1 MAPAVS
7 YQKPLIGTSW
17 KMNKTNR
24 EAIAYLTRLQ
34 ERVKTIAASVFI
46 LPPFSVLSDAC
57 KFLQHSGSNII
68 IGSQNV
74 HWDDYGAF
82 TGEVSAPMLKEIGC
96 QFVEINHQER
106 RRWFGETNE
115 TANWKIHAVLRHGMF
130 PIICLG
136 DEKREEWP
144 LTEAFLRYQ
153 LLQLL
158 TGIGPEVATNLI
170 LAYEPLWAIG
180 AAEAAPTIH
189 IAQVHSLLRQLLAEK
204 YGETIANAI
213 PLLYGGSVSRKN
225 AAELSTLPNVDGL
238 FIGRAALEADGLAD
252 LLEMALTSQ
261 QQSHSLC

>member
-1 MAPAVS
+1 MISTSP
-7 YQKPLIGTSW
+7 YHKPLIGTSW

-24 EAIAYLTRLQ
+24 EAIRYLERLQ
-34 ERVKTIAASVFI
+34 ERMKTIAASVFI
-46 LPPFSVLSDAC
+46 LPPFSVLSDAR
-57 KFLQHSGSNII
+57 KFLQHSNSEII

-74 HWDDYGAF
+74 HWDDCGAF

-115 TANWKIHAVLRHGMF
+115 TANWKIHAVLRHGMS

-136 DEKREEWP
+136 DEKKEDWP

-158 TGIGPEVATNLI
+158 AGVGPELAGNLI

-180 AAEAAPTIH
+180 AAEAAPASH
-189 IAQVHSLLRQLLAEK
+189 VAQVHLLLRQLLTEK
-204 YGETIANAI
+204 YSKPVASSI
-213 PLLYGGSVSRKN
+213 PILYGGSVSRQN
-225 AAELSTLPNVDGL
+225 ATELSQLPNVDGL
-238 FIGRAALEADGLAD
+238 FVGRAALDPDGLAD
-252 LLEMALTSQ
+252 LVQMSLT
-261 QQSHSLC
+261 